1 MRTAADK
8 FARTLADNKFGAP
21 FNWSPPTGQPNQYDR
36 IITSAKGICTVIR
49 HERYKDKQRDIHFD
63 LVEDLR
69 LNALAFATKTIDFVG
84 ILAGTVLI
92 IRDLFNRMLAH
103 PEVLPNIGESTTEIA
118 DGITI
123 PNLNNYAQY
132 LDPQCFPKCAIRAQY
147 ADILTETAL
156 KFIAGHEM
164 GHLLNGHCELRS
176 QNAVNI
182 LCLERD
188 DDDKPCGLDNLSL
201 QTLELDADSVG
212 AFWCWRSEYFIHT
225 ILPDLISEFPNSRA
239 SFEAA
244 YATPAATCSTL
255 LFALWT
261 VFRLFDDRNYDKD
274 NLLEGKHPASGIR
287 AMWTSNS
294 LREHPDLQPLFGI
307 TPTEFM
313 QISQN
318 MFSAAEKALAL
329 VTGTDRLPTEYYMLA
344 VSEEAL
350 SLLRAVHARWSELR
364 PSLEVLKR
372 GGTLSD

>member
-255 LFALWT
+255 LFALGFSDYSMIETTIKTTFWKVST
-261 VFRLFDDRNYDKD
+261 LRLVFAQCGRV
-274 NLLEGKHPASGIR
+274 IR
-287 AMWTSNS
+287 
-294 LREHPDLQPLFGI
+294 
-307 TPTEFM
+307 
-313 QISQN
+313 
-318 MFSAAEKALAL
+318 
-329 VTGTDRLPTEYYMLA
+329 
-344 VSEEAL
+344 SESIPICNL
-350 SLLRAVHARWSELR
+350 SLGLHRRSLCRSRRICSPLQRKRWR
-364 PSLEVLKR
+364 
-372 GGTLSD
+372 